1 MGNVLSS
8 PSPCQSLLVEETKA
22 LLLLLLWLSCYTILV
37 TSDTATAAL
46 ACKVESSC
54 SVSSQRSTS
63 KDLSGMGNSRST
75 LNLQQEEIIIIED
88 ETGFTKPQIERL
100 YSRFSILDKQGRGY
114 LTREDFLRIPELA
127 INPLGDRIV
136 HAFFAESK
144 TSDNDKVYFTVSCQP
159 RLQGK
164 LQCLQSKCKSFSSLN
179 WLM

>member
-1 MGNVLSS
+1 
-8 PSPCQSLLVEETKA
+8 
-22 LLLLLLWLSCYTILV
+22 
-37 TSDTATAAL
+37 
-46 ACKVESSC
+46 
-54 SVSSQRSTS
+54 
-63 KDLSGMGNSRST
+63 MGNSRST

-144 TSDNDKVYFTVSCQP
+144 NSDNDKVYFTVSCH
-159 RLQGK
+159 
-164 LQCLQSKCKSFSSLN
+164 
-179 WLM
+179 